1 MKNKTTVSQNEQ
13 QVIFHTLSIVVF
25 EFQGFLRQKGLGSTD
40 TNVNDVAVIL
50 HALHTRTQDLHK
62 RYNNFCKC
70 RFDGCF

>member
-1 MKNKTTVSQNEQ
+1 MSNKLF
-13 QVIFHTLSIVVF
+13 FHTLSIVVF

-50 HALHTRTQDLHK
+50 YTLHTRTQDLHK
-62 RYNNFCKC
+62 RYNHLCKC